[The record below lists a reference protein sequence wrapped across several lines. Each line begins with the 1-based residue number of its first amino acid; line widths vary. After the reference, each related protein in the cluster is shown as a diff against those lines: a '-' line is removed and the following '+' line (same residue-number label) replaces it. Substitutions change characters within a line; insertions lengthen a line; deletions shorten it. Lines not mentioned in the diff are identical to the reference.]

1 MALNVLRRWFALL
14 HLLRNASQAQVV
26 PGADGSE
33 KVAKTT
39 QQASSRVPLLLPTLA
54 RERTFQNMIGIHF
67 CYWCIVV
74 LWPGRRHFCV
84 FSVFPSAFFKTVFAP
99 GSVKKGDLRTFT
111 KFVPSLEKSKKV
123 DLCGQEGINP
133 VEGCEG
139 RLS

>member
-74 LWPGRRHFCV
+74 LWPGRRHFY
-84 FSVFPSAFFKTVFAP
+84 VFPVFFRVLFSRGFAFFE
-99 GSVKKGDLRTFT
+99 GKK
-111 KFVPSLEKSKKV
+111 K
-123 DLCGQEGINP
+123 
-133 VEGCEG
+133 
-139 RLS
+139 

>member
-1 MALNVLRRWFALL
+1 MLYHLPIFPLALL
-14 HLLRNASQAQVV
+14 YVS
-26 PGADGSE
+26 
-33 KVAKTT
+33 
-39 QQASSRVPLLLPTLA
+39 
-54 RERTFQNMIGIHF
+54 
-67 CYWCIVV
+67 
-74 LWPGRRHFCV
+74 
-84 FSVFPSAFFKTVFAP
+84 KTVFAP